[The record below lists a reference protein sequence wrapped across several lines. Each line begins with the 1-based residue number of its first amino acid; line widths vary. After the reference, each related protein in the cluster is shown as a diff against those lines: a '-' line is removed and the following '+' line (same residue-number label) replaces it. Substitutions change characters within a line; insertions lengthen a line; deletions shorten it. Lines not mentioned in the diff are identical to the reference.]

1 MTDLK
6 DLYGTEVEQ
15 EKDDISFMSLMS
27 TSTVEDI
34 LAKYLMDFAIEEDYV
49 LGYINDLNTF
59 REILKKMRDLGFAFS
74 VRDSDARRKQR
85 EKVRKVPVNDQTSDG
100 EGGNDLFSHLT
111 VFYQLKAMHIKF
123 FGLPFTIDKTTH
135 YQCAYGCKYYKSRAG
150 STKLKAENTD
160 LKQTKKKKRV
170 GSKKMGC
177 LAKMT
182 IKHITVYPDY
192 KLDMESDWRKKK
204 KLIENLRRD
213 LSDDSKIVSQFQ
225 RFYLSVS
232 LQSSHNH
239 PPIIIKPKLKIQK
252 PKSNKVL
259 LRGNRLMKT
268 VRSEGEEEKEEIG
281 KMPLNPEPENS
292 WNCIELA
299 TSSFLEEQEGREEIP
314 VKMLSLKDD
323 SFFQTLVKFPT
334 TSGLLEQVEGKQ
346 KDIKIEIKAFE
357 PTENMSTIEVYE
369 YQPTIQEL
377 QTLFKEKL
385 KNLYTLCTNCTNGA
399 LILRL
404 AGYLEQVEM
413 ELSKDVNYSNL

>member
-1 MTDLK
+1 
-6 DLYGTEVEQ
+6 
-15 EKDDISFMSLMS
+15 
-27 TSTVEDI
+27 
-34 LAKYLMDFAIEEDYV
+34 
-49 LGYINDLNTF
+49 
-59 REILKKMRDLGFAFS
+59 
-74 VRDSDARRKQR
+74 
-85 EKVRKVPVNDQTSDG
+85 
-100 EGGNDLFSHLT
+100 
-111 VFYQLKAMHIKF
+111 
-123 FGLPFTIDKTTH
+123 
-135 YQCAYGCKYYKSRAG
+135 
-150 STKLKAENTD
+150 
-160 LKQTKKKKRV
+160 
-170 GSKKMGC
+170 MGC

-204 KLIENLRRD
+204 KVWELYNTLIIINTSQIMIDFLMPARKMFVLCNTHLELQSWHIYLSVIYSFLLQLIENLRRD